1 MDTEEHKTAKQRGS
15 AEAGVVYFGAIM
27 TGFLG
32 MIGYAV
38 AFFNS
43 EIEGGSLYLLA
54 SAVVFGLLANAM
66 YRH

>member
-1 MDTEEHKTAKQRGS
+1 MDSEEHKTAKQRGS
-15 AEAGVVYFGAIM
+15 AEAGLVYFGGIL

-32 MIGYAV
+32 MIGSAV